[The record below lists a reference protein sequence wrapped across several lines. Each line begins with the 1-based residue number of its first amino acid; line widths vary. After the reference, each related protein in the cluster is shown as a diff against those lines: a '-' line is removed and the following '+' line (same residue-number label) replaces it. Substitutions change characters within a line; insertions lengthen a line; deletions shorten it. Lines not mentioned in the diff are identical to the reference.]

1 MSHLSHGHSHL
12 SKHRKHTEAR
22 GNAGGMYH
30 HRINFRKHHP
40 RYFGKAGMRQY
51 HLKRNQGFCP
61 TINHDKL
68 WTLVSTQTRVNA
80 AKTKTGA
87 APITDV
93 VSQGMKAKLKAK
105 LFSRRAEEKIKG
117 IGAACVL
124 VA

>member
-1 MSHLSHGHSHL
+1 MSHGHSCL
-12 SKHRKHTEAR
+12 GKHQKHPEGQ
-22 GNAGGMYH
+22 GNAGGMSH
-30 HRINFRKHHP
+30 HRVNFKKHHP
-40 RYFGKAGMRQY
+40 GYSGKAGMRQY
-51 HLKRNQGFCP
+51 HLERNQGFCP

-68 WTLVSTQTRVNA
+68 WTLVSTQTWVNA

-93 VSQGMKAKLKAK
+93 GKRPRQPVFVKAKL
-105 LFSRRAEEKIKG
+105 LSRRAEEKTKG

>member
-1 MSHLSHGHSHL
+1 
-12 SKHRKHTEAR
+12 
-22 GNAGGMYH
+22 MYH
-30 HRINFRKHHP
+30 HRINFKKHHP
-40 RYFGKAGMRQY
+40 GYFGKAGMRQY

-68 WTLVSTQTRVNA
+68 WTLVSAQTWVNA

-87 APITDV
+87 APVTDV
-93 VSQGMKAKLKAK
+93 VRLGYYRVLGKGKLPRQTVSVKAK